1 MKLSNPL
8 RVRVR
13 YLGPTA
19 PSEIRPPAAA
29 SYPTRLSDPG
39 RRVVV
44 LLAECFGD
52 CSVTNDS
59 AEDLVLRAIA
69 QAKWSGRSTTV
80 DPAPCRPGALIRWRR
95 VI

>member
-39 RRVVV
+39 RRLVV

-52 CSVTNDS
+52 CSVTNN
-59 AEDLVLRAIA
+59 
-69 QAKWSGRSTTV
+69 SGRGFSPESNCPSEV
-80 DPAPCRPGALIRWRR
+80 VRSIDDR
-95 VI
+95 